1 MYIVYDLDGWP
12 RNPTRNFKFKNC
24 LFRATNKVKNSDK
37 ERYVYSGDRKIFH
50 NAGLWS
56 FDNDVARNVIIL
68 NRNNNFLVL
77 GKGRNYGINRSF
89 GSLEK
94 DI

>member
-56 FDNDVARNVIIL
+56 FDNDVARNVIIFVIML
-68 NRNNNFLVL
+68 YKFIILFWQ
-77 GKGRNYGINRSF
+77 SQ
-89 GSLEK
+89 
-94 DI
+94 